1 MADQG
6 VRLDPAFEDVVR
18 QVRAVRFRSD
28 LAVAELDPPRGL
40 APNAFALA
48 AEVRPENPDSASGY
62 GSGRLVLLRDPTE
75 PSPWA
80 GAWRLVSFAQAPL
93 EPDLAR
99 DPLLAEVAWS
109 WLVDALSSH
118 GARHHALAGT
128 TTTTLSQGFGDLAGS
143 QHTAMI
149 ELRGSWSPDGDW
161 PAHIE
166 AWAEATCMLAG
177 LPPGTEEVARLRPK
191 GPVS

>member
-6 VRLDPAFEDVVR
+6 VRLDPTFDDVV
-18 QVRAVRFRSD
+18 QHIRAIRFRSD
-28 LAVAELDPPRGL
+28 LAIAELDPPRGL

-48 AEVRPENPDSASGY
+48 AEVRPEHPDSASEH
-62 GSGRLVLLRDPTE
+62 GSGRLVLLHDSAE

-80 GAWRLVSFAQAPL
+80 GAWRFVSFAQAPI
-93 EPDLAR
+93 EPELAR

-109 WLVDALSSH
+109 WLLDAISGH

-143 QHTAMI
+143 TAMI
-149 ELRGSWSPDGDW
+149 ELRASWTPDGDW
-161 PAHIE
+161 AAQVE

-177 LPPGTEEVARLRPK
+177 LPPGTEEVARLRPS
-191 GPVS
+191 GSTS